1 MLVREDHV
9 AGERS
14 CWWERVMLVEK
25 DHVGG
30 KRSCGCCKMVNYCR
44 SVIFAP
50 KNSIFAQNE
59 LPSVCS
65 QHKSQQTIC
74 RRAAHLFQLKILR
87 EKNHVKVTSKTY
99 FVEALLNLF
108 PQQ

>member
-14 CWWERVMLVEK
+14 CWWERIMLVEK

-30 KRSCGCCKMVNYCR
+30 KRSCGCCKMVNYCKNM
-44 SVIFAP
+44 IFAP
-50 KNSIFAQNE
+50 KKSTFSQNG
-59 LPSVCS
+59 LLCVRS

-74 RRAAHLFQLKILR
+74 LLAAHLFQLKILR
-87 EKNHVKVTSKTY
+87 EKG
-99 FVEALLNLF
+99 
-108 PQQ
+108 PM

>member
-14 CWWERVMLVEK
+14 CWWERIMLVGK

-30 KRSCGCCKMVNYCR
+30 KGSCGCCKMVNYCK
-44 SVIFAP
+44 SNVFAP
-50 KNSIFAQNE
+50 KKSTFSQNG
-59 LPSVCS
+59 LPSVRS

-74 RRAAHLFQLKILR
+74 RLAVYLVKSKIRR
-87 EKNHVKVTSKTY
+87 ETG
-99 FVEALLNLF
+99 
-108 PQQ
+108 PM